1 MAGLVSHA
9 EEDARSNMKKIALIA
24 ASLLIATTATA
35 SAHSGSIDAR
45 QAWQSK
51 RIESGRQ
58 SGSITWFEGLKL
70 RVEQKRIER
79 RKAKFR
85 SDGQLS
91 YSELK
96 KLQRL
101 QHKAKGNISNELYDG
116 WRRAR
121 WLPRFGM

>member
-1 MAGLVSHA
+1 MN
-9 EEDARSNMKKIALIA
+9 RIASIA
-24 ASLLIATTATA
+24 ASLLIATTAAA

-45 QAWQSK
+45 QALQGK
-51 RIESGRQ
+51 LIESGRQ
-58 SGSITWFEGLKL
+58 NGSITWLEGLKL
-70 RVEQKRIER
+70 RAEQKRIER
-79 RKAKFR
+79 QKVKF
-85 SDGQLS
+85 SADGRLS
-91 YSELK
+91 YSERK